1 MHSTMVRANALLT
14 FAGTTLMFMAL
25 GAMVTDMF
33 HESSPEVN
41 ISIKSVE
48 RLYNL
53 PSGND
58 EAYIVM
64 DLYADL
70 RSVFSWNTKQLFV
83 FVNVEYE
90 TPKNHL
96 NQVVVFDRIIEKRDN
111 AVISNKNLRNKYNLV
126 DQGKN
131 LRGEER
137 QPHRHVERDA
147 GGWGAVHP
155 QQIIPGHATVGL
167 YHGSKVQVLK

>member
-1 MHSTMVRANALLT
+1 
-14 FAGTTLMFMAL
+14 
-25 GAMVTDMF
+25 MF
-33 HESSPEVN
+33 HQSSPEVN
-41 ISIKSVE
+41 VDIKSVE

-96 NQVVVFDRIIEKRDN
+96 NQVVVFDRIIEKREN

-131 LRGEER
+131 LRGKTVNLTVTW
-137 QPHRHVERDA
+137 HVMPVV
-147 GGWGAVHP
+147 GALYTRSKSMK
-155 QQIIPGHATVGL
+155 ATLPNEYIMGPNFK
-167 YHGSKVQVLK
+167 Y